1 MNKQQQ
7 SSALVMALAIIAAT
21 MLVSTVIVEALDL
34 IDDAEA
40 LTQKNVGSGSST
52 NLGANHDV
60 DLKQKN
66 VGSGESTTSISQSID
81 QSN

>member
-7 SSALVMALAIIAAT
+7 SSTLVMALAIIAAT

-40 LTQKNVGSGSST
+40 KKGEKTKSKKNHHSP
-52 NLGANHDV
+52 
-60 DLKQKN
+60 KR
-66 VGSGESTTSISQSID
+66 
-81 QSN
+81 

>member
-7 SSALVMALAIIAAT
+7 SSTLVMALAIIAAT

-40 LTQKNVGSGSST
+40 KKAGKAKKCKDCG
-52 NLGANHDV
+52 GDRPNH
-60 DLKQKN
+60 
-66 VGSGESTTSISQSID
+66 
-81 QSN
+81 